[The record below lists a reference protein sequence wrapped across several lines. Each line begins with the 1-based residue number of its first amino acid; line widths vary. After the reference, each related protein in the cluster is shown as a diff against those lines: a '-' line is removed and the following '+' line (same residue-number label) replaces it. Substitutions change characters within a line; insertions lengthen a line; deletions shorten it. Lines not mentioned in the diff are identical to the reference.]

1 MPENMKMRM
10 SQLIKSLPK
19 NNLEGSESYLKATKN
34 TGIDNRNI
42 LKSEENEI
50 VEYKCSK
57 CRDLRFILKDNEA
70 IPCTCKGVREAEEIL
85 LNSGISEEFRKKN
98 FDNFNYAYNM
108 EVCEAFSKAK
118 EYVKNFDK
126 SCKNKSIIF
135 VGQVGS
141 GKTHLSMAI
150 ANSLM
155 EKGVGVLYMPY
166 RDNII
171 SLKQNMMDEEYYRKV
186 MNKFKRAKVLL
197 IDDLFK
203 GSISGSDVNIMFEII
218 NYRYLNYLPII
229 VSSEFSID
237 KLLGFD
243 QGVGSRIYEMCKD
256 YIVEVEQDIR
266 NNYRWKLDIKDG
278 QSIKM
283 YYHKLID

>member
-1 MPENMKMRM
+1 M
-10 SQLIKSLPK
+10 
-19 NNLEGSESYLKATKN
+19 KATKN
-34 TGIDNRNI
+34 TEIDNKNI
-42 LKSEENEI
+42 LKLEED
-50 VEYKCSK
+50 EYKCSK

-70 IPCTCKGVREAEEIL
+70 IPCTCKALREAEEIL

-98 FDNFNYAYNM
+98 FDNFDYSYNM

-126 SCKNKSIIF
+126 DSKNNSSIIF

-155 EKGVGVLYMPY
+155 KKGVGVLYMPY

-171 SLKQNMMDEEYYRKV
+171 SLKQNMMDEEYYQKA
-186 MNKFKRAKVLL
+186 MNRFKKATVLL
-197 IDDLFK
+197 VDDLFK

-218 NYRYLNYLPII
+218 NYRYLNGLPVI
-229 VSSEFSID
+229 VSCEKSID
-237 KLLGFD
+237 EIMNID
-243 QGVGSRIYEMCKD
+243 EAIGSRLYEMSCGYVVGFSGK
-256 YIVEVEQDIR
+256 R
-266 NNYRWKLDIKDG
+266 LNYR
-278 QSIKM
+278 M
-283 YYHKLID
+283 YGKS

>member
-1 MPENMKMRM
+1 MIENLNMPENMKMRM

-34 TGIDNRNI
+34 TGIDSKNI
-42 LKSEENEI
+42 LKSEEDEI

-70 IPCTCKGVREAEEIL
+70 IPCTCKALREAEEIL
-85 LNSGISEEFRKKN
+85 ANSGISEEFRKKN

-203 GSISGSDVNIMFEII
+203 GKITDSDVNIMFELI
-218 NYRYLNYLPII
+218 NYRYFNNLPLI
-229 VSSEFSID
+229 VSSECGVDRLIGID
-237 KLLGFD
+237 EAL
-243 QGVGSRIYEMCKD
+243 GSRLVEMSKN
-256 YIVEVEQDIR
+256 YIISIKAK
-266 NNYRWKLDIKDG
+266 NLNYRLYK
-278 QSIKM
+278 
-283 YYHKLID
+283 

>member
-1 MPENMKMRM
+1 M
-10 SQLIKSLPK
+10 
-19 NNLEGSESYLKATKN
+19 KATKN
-34 TGIDNRNI
+34 TGIDNNI
-42 LKSEENEI
+42 LKSEDDEI
-50 VEYKCSK
+50 VEYKCLK

-98 FDNFNYAYNM
+98 FDNFDYSYNM

-155 EKGVGVLYMPY
+155 KEGVGVLYMPY

-203 GSISGSDVNIMFEII
+203 GSISGSDVNIIFEII
-218 NYRYLNYLPII
+218 NYRYLNGLPVI
-229 VSSEFSID
+229 VSCEKSID
-237 KLLGFD
+237 EIISID
-243 QGVGSRIYEMCKD
+243 EAIGSRLYEMSCG
-256 YIVEVEQDIR
+256 YVVGFNGR
-266 NNYRWKLDIKDG
+266 RLNYR
-278 QSIKM
+278 M
-283 YYHKLID
+283 YGKS

>member
-34 TGIDNRNI
+34 TGLDSKNI
-42 LKSEENEI
+42 LKSEEDEI

-70 IPCTCKGVREAEEIL
+70 IPCTCKALREAEEIL

-171 SLKQNMMDEEYYRKV
+171 SIKQNMMDEEYYRKV

-218 NYRYLNYLPII
+218 NYRYLNGLPVI
-229 VSSEFSID
+229 VSCELGVSELMAVDEAI
-237 KLLGFD
+237 
-243 QGVGSRIYEMCKD
+243 GSRLMEMCGSCL
-256 YIVEVEQDIR
+256 VEMNGKR
-266 NNYRWKLDIKDG
+266 LNYRI
-278 QSIKM
+278 
-283 YYHKLID
+283 YYKNRINT